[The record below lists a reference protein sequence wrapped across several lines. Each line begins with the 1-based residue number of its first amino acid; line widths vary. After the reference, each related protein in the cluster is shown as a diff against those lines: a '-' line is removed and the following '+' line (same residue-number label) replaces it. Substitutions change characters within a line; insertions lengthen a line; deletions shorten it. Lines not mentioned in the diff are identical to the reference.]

1 MAQDGSIEPV
11 PKTPTTAQFGLSRF
25 RPLACLGMTE
35 FAPASFVCTGI
46 YLVERFEDPI
56 LHDDASHCVS
66 RITIARESIE

>member
-11 PKTPTTAQFGLSRF
+11 PETPITALFGLSHF
-25 RPLACLGMTE
+25 RPLACLGMPE

-56 LHDDASHCVS
+56 LYDDGHCVS
-66 RITIARESIE
+66 RITVARESIE

>member
-1 MAQDGSIEPV
+1 MAQDGSIEP
-11 PKTPTTAQFGLSRF
+11 KTPNNGAVWALPLSAVGQPRH
-25 RPLACLGMTE
+25 AE

-66 RITIARESIE
+66 RITVARESIE